1 MRKGL
6 FLAFLSLAL
15 LTACRQ
21 TKSLAQQQATQTLPS
36 DSLAAY
42 PYWIE
47 MMNNPQA
54 HYQNTVDAFDA
65 YWANREKPTGKN
77 GEARDIFGVDKSKEE
92 QAKDNSRPID
102 YVVEYKQFLRWKQQ
116 YKNLVKADGTIMS
129 QDEIIEQSNKELE
142 NR

>member
-1 MRKGL
+1 
-6 FLAFLSLAL
+6 
-15 LTACRQ
+15 
-21 TKSLAQQQATQTLPS
+21 
-36 DSLAAY
+36 
-42 PYWIE
+42 
-47 MMNNPQA
+47 
-54 HYQNTVDAFDA
+54 
-65 YWANREKPTGKN
+65 
-77 GEARDIFGVDKSKEE
+77 VDKSKEE

>member
-1 MRKGL
+1 MRPLLLL
-6 FLAFLSLAL
+6 FFALCLLAACQAKPKPQAISETALS
-15 LTACRQ
+15 
-21 TKSLAQQQATQTLPS
+21 K

-42 PYWIE
+42 PYWID
-47 MMNNPQA
+47 MMNNPNA

-65 YWANREKPTGKN
+65 YWANREKPAGKN
-77 GEARDIFGVDKSKEE
+77 GEARDIFGVDKSIEE

-102 YVVEYKQFLRWKQQ
+102 FVVEYKQFLRWKQQ
-116 YKNLVKADGTIMS
+116 YKNLVKADGTIMT